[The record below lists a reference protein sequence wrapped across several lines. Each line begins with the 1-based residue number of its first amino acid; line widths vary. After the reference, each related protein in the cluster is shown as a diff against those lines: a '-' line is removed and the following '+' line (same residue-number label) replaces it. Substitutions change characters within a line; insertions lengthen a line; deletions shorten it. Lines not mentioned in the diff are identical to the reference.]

1 MKYVKAPPGWSYTDR
16 NPFAREGACSEW
28 TSFCVLDKEDDQFFT
43 GKSGDGPFS
52 ARFGRRVENLEN
64 RLIDFLRYENA
75 HGRTVI
81 LSFPKDIDV
90 DDFVARAL
98 SRTPEVNIVRPDDPK
113 VIVHSTTLPAWGSIL
128 ADGELKAASLLGIE
142 RGQAHRTQGFSEIER
157 YYQDEPPEYTDYIV
171 FGGMDSTAT
180 EMVLASHNAGR
191 FVCDDN
197 AVYEPGVRLY
207 FDNHRIIA
215 DSLGTRDGLH
225 LIKVHRRLPLAPYL
239 LAAVS
244 VQDLD
249 PENKIEAWTIR
260 SFVERTNEAFRRRR
274 SDGAGGKNDRA

>member
-28 TSFCVLDKEDDQFFT
+28 TSFCLLNKEDDQYFT

-81 LSFPKDIDV
+81 LSFPQDIDV
-90 DDFVARAL
+90 DAFVARAL
-98 SRTPEVNIVRPDDPK
+98 SRTPEANIVRPGDPK
-113 VIVHSTTLPAWGSIL
+113 VIVHSTALPAWESIL

-142 RGQAHRTQGFSEIER
+142 RGQAHGAQGFSEIER
-157 YYQDEPPEYTDYIV
+157 YYQGEPSEYTDYIM
-171 FGGMDSTAT
+171 FSGMGSTP
-180 EMVLASHNAGR
+180 EKVVASHKAGR
-191 FVCDDN
+191 FVSDEN
-197 AVYEPGVRLY
+197 EVYEPGIRLY

-215 DSLGTRDGLH
+215 DGLGTRDGLH
-225 LIKVHRRLPLAPYL
+225 LIKMHRRLPLAPYL

-249 PENKIEAWTIR
+249 PEGKIEAWTIR
-260 SFVERTNEAFRRRR
+260 LFVERANEAFRRRC
-274 SDGAGGKNDRA
+274 GEGF

>member
-1 MKYVKAPPGWSYTDR
+1 M
-16 NPFAREGACSEW
+16 
-28 TSFCVLDKEDDQFFT
+28 
-43 GKSGDGPFS
+43 
-52 ARFGRRVENLEN
+52 
-64 RLIDFLRYENA
+64 IDFLRYENA

-90 DDFVARAL
+90 DGFVARAL
-98 SRTPEVNIVRPDDPK
+98 SCTPEANIVRPGDPK
-113 VIVHSTTLPAWGSIL
+113 VVVHSTTLPAWESIL

-142 RGQAHRTQGFSEIER
+142 EGASARGFSEIER
-157 YYQDEPPEYTDYIV
+157 YYQDEPPEYTDYIM
-171 FGGMDSTAT
+171 FGGMDSAET

-215 DSLGTRDGLH
+215 DGLGTRDGLH
-225 LIKVHRRLPLAPYL
+225 LIKVLRRLPLAPYL

-249 PENKIEAWTIR
+249 PEGKIEVWTIR
-260 SFVERTNEAFRRRR
+260 SFVERANEAFRSR
-274 SDGAGGKNDRA
+274 SEGF